1 MFLPRVNAL
10 LCFSIKTESV
20 RHIQEELA
28 LKFLQQKEESF
39 SGQEVKRHNMISMYL
54 GFVSVDLINGF
65 MIHMH

>member
-1 MFLPRVNAL
+1 M
-10 LCFSIKTESV
+10 ESV

-39 SGQEVKRHNMISMYL
+39 SGQEVKRHNVISMYL